1 MRIPTVRRAL
11 ANARAI
17 WYYSNMKK
25 ALATIVIV
33 LTTLL
38 LAATLFG
45 GCSLLTPS
53 APKLEYDNVAGIV
66 HWNKVIFAGGYDVKV
81 VDTESGKTVAET
93 STSATQYAI
102 SDYGTFVVTVTAT
115 SSRGNSEP
123 ASITVV
129 RVNTQTEALVD
140 WKVSGA
146 AALADM
152 PVVPFF
158 QNYYFPGSE
167 VRVPINA
174 ESVPKQVASS
184 IDRVLGAS
192 EWGYDNGCVVLYDS
206 ALAALDPGQ
215 HAMYHV
221 ALSDGTMESFRVDRV
236 DSAAATV
243 ALYSVANAQDV
254 KISVAPSPVSVLV
267 EGTEANWSYDDD
279 EVIVA
284 ASTFAHYE
292 KETVSMQLVFEDGTT
307 IEEFVLVSDTAAEV
321 LSIGGGACLTYDK
334 TTGGDITIGIGN
346 SSRRDNASSD
356 SYYYNVAVDG
366 KLIDVGSSYTD
377 VAAFSAN
384 RDVLTIK
391 EEYLLSLGR
400 GAHKVEIFTRDGV
413 ATAYL
418 YVYSRYLM
426 CYDLELNYDESWPD
440 VVLEYKCDMLA
451 DEFVVCVGDAEYSS
465 KDYPEMF
472 EEGRVTLTGKIQKN
486 DPVWIKSIYQGEL
499 AISEQI
505 AFTADLDALEKYLDP
520 EQGYTW
526 LGEKVNLYIDSE
538 EELENLAQYMLL
550 YYDDLEVKSFYLEES
565 GGNAAHTELHYV
577 TAYFDFDALGFSQSM
592 LLNKISGAEGA
603 FTSYKEAYKLKA
615 AVKQEDGVEV
625 NSIGI
630 LLHSATEPTIAP
642 GDRQDFV
649 KYTESEDNE
658 FHLSVSDRGAN
669 FDDFPIEKR
678 TKTAVVKTSDQ
689 LFFAVEQ
696 GYKPVPV
703 PGSAAERIYEKA
715 LDVCRTYIDDDM
727 TDAEKVHAIYDW
739 MGKNVVYDHSVAE
752 EMEGVNVN
760 SDAYNVFYKYNCF
773 FLEGVFD
780 DGVAVCNGI
789 AKAVTLLCGIEDIT
803 CLKVGGTSRGVK
815 HAWNKVLVDG
825 VWYVV
830 DSTWSNVKVAG
841 DTVERFGHD
850 YLMLSTPEA
859 ATNHKEDTDDT
870 LPYYAP
876 DSDYNYFVETYF
888 KYGEYIGNY
897 YISSEE
903 ELERLVR
910 YAAAEGID
918 TVFVFCESLADL
930 RAYAE
935 AAGVTIAP
943 CCSDFAD
950 LNGDAV
956 CDNCRSESGVA
967 VTVNGV

>member
-1 MRIPTVRRAL
+1 
-11 ANARAI
+11 
-17 WYYSNMKK
+17 MKK

-129 RVNTQTEALVD
+129 RVNTQTDTVVD
-140 WKVSGA
+140 WTASAA
-146 AALADM
+146 AALEDM
-152 PVVPFF
+152 PVIPYF
-158 QNYYFPGSE
+158 QNYYYPGCGAIAVYVNSDSE
-167 VRVPINA
+167 PTAVAGAVRGDLSA
-174 ESVPKQVASS
+174 
-184 IDRVLGAS
+184 R
-192 EWGYDNGCVVLYDS
+192 EWRFENGCIVLYES
-206 ALAALDPGQ
+206 ALSALDPGQ
-215 HAMYHV
+215 HEMYYV
-221 ALSDGTMESFRVDRV
+221 ALADGSVETFRIDRV
-236 DSAAATV
+236 EKAAATV
-243 ALYSVANAQDV
+243 ALFSA
-254 KISVAPSPVSVLV
+254 SLGG
-267 EGTEANWSYDDD
+267 GTEIAVATAPASVTAAGSEAVWTYQDGKV
-279 EVIVA
+279 VIDA
-284 ASTFAHYE
+284 ATFAQYNGDT
-292 KETVSMQLVFEDGTT
+292 TVPVELIFEDGS
-307 IEEFVLVSDTAAEV
+307 IVRQFVLVSENAAEAI
-321 LSIGGGACLTYDK
+321 SIGGGACLLCYDK
-334 TTGGDITIGIGN
+334 TDGGDIVVGLGN
-346 SSRRDNASSD
+346 TDTRGNAAQD
-356 SYYYNVAVDG
+356 GNYYQVAVDG
-366 KLIDVGSSYTD
+366 KLIDVGSSYD
-377 VAAFSAN
+377 DDAKFGAD

-391 EEYLLSLGR
+391 EEYLLSLER

-413 ATAYL
+413 ANAYL
-418 YVYSRYLM
+418 YVYARNLM
-426 CYDLELNYDESWPD
+426 CYDLKLNFDECWPE
-440 VVLEYKCDMLA
+440 VVLEYKCDA
-451 DEFVVCVGDAEYSS
+451 AAEEYIVCIGDAEYSS
-465 KDYPEMF
+465 KEHPEMF
-472 EEGRVTLTGKIQKN
+472 IDGRVILTGKIQKN
-486 DPVWIKSIYQGEL
+486 DSVLIKSIYRDEL
-499 AISEQI
+499 AVSETV

-520 EQGYTW
+520 EKGYTW
-526 LGEKVNLYIDSE
+526 LGEKVNLYVDSQ

-550 YYDDLEVKSFYLEES
+550 YFDELPQKSFPLDVNGQPVDTQMSYL
-565 GGNAAHTELHYV
+565 

-789 AKAVTLLCGIEDIT
+789 AKAVTLLCGIENIT

-830 DSTWSNVKVAG
+830 DSTWSNVNVAG